1 MIESLRLADFRCL
14 TGLAIEIPKQGLVF
28 VGRNAQ
34 GKTSLLEAICV
45 LVRLHSPRTHRPRQ
59 MVKFEAPRFGIA
71 GKAWGSE
78 RRVDFCQ
85 GTYTLKV
92 DDEERTS
99 QGEYLAD
106 GGLVVWM
113 GNEDRELVTGPA
125 EGRRR
130 YLDFM
135 ASQIV
140 PGYRRALSRYRKAL
154 QERNALLRDGRGRS
168 QEMSSFTELLLQHGQ
183 EVTEGRRKIIAS
195 LEQPV
200 TWAQGAVGG
209 AGESVGLVYKAASG
223 DDFEASLTM
232 VREKELRQGMTL
244 VGPHR
249 DDIKLTLGGLK
260 AADFGSEGQQRTLAL
275 ALKLGQ
281 GELLREQGG
290 RTPIYLLDDIFG
302 ELDKDRRERFL
313 ASLPT
318 GAQVVVTTTN
328 AGWLGEGMNLEVR
341 EVSKGQIA

>member
-1 MIESLRLADFRCL
+1 M
-14 TGLAIEIPKQGLVF
+14 
-28 VGRNAQ
+28 
-34 GKTSLLEAICV
+34 
-45 LVRLHSPRTHRPRQ
+45 
-59 MVKFEAPRFGIA
+59 
-71 GKAWGSE
+71 
-78 RRVDFCQ
+78 
-85 GTYTLKV
+85 KV
-92 DDEERTS
+92 DDEQRSS

-154 QERNALLRDGRGRS
+154 QERNALLREGRGMGR
-168 QEMSSFTELLLQHGQ
+168 EIASFTQLLVEHGQ
-183 EVTEGRRKIIAS
+183 EVTRGREAMITS
-195 LEQPV
+195 LEKPV

-209 AGESVGLVYKAASG
+209 SDEAVGLLYKAASG
-223 DDFEASLTM
+223 DDFEASLAM

-249 DDIKLTLGGLK
+249 DEVRLTLGGLK

-290 RTPIYLLDDIFG
+290 KTPVYLLDDIFG
-302 ELDKDRRERFL
+302 ELDKGRRERFL
-313 ASLPT
+313 ASLPP
-318 GAQVVVTTTN
+318 GAQVIVTTTN
-328 AGWLGEGMNLEVR
+328 AHWLGEGMNLEVR
-341 EVSKGQIA
+341 EVSAGEIRG